1 MKTRRDFI
9 SNLPSALS
17 RRNFI
22 LTGSKTLAGLSLL
35 GMMLINGC
43 ARNYRQ
49 TKNENIKPLK
59 IGFIGEESDF
69 KFYAQAF
76 KKISSA
82 SFEIVSRE
90 AALQGQTDAVIIAA
104 PLKER
109 ADLVKHILKAGSHVL
124 VESPM
129 AMSYEE
135 LDAILLQINQQNK
148 RLAVAHFHRF
158 LKSAIQARALID
170 EIGKINVISIQVDS
184 NTSQVDSNTSAPLLS
199 RYREGFIGKGTPL
212 LDLVCWLCAKS
223 PLSLYA
229 HKNLFAFSDKPE
241 KKLHLFIEL
250 GKIPLLYTTVPTTSP
265 DISDGWTI
273 TIYGQKKHLKLN
285 ANGGLQD
292 FDAEEGQWETVLAE
306 SPSDYQEA
314 VVLLLEDFI
323 ESCQTG
329 KEPEVN
335 ALDGM
340 AGMALTLSAVES
352 ARTGQT
358 VSMVEP
364 FYGADDDKI
373 WSWEKRQLKKKN
385 EKDKKN
391 EKNQE
396 LTLIETPAQQCEK
409 IPIRAFHK
417 MGMPNSM
424 APLDIAD
431 RIAKRIMVRH
441 EVYPS
446 YKTDLALEGLLY
458 LFDASGNEAYLNH
471 VLKVWAFRAEKKAAT
486 LDWHILFVCLHFE
499 TFLRTGEVKYIN
511 TFMEIA
517 KDFREN
523 IPRDSDGAV
532 ASWIRPENKRIFIDM
547 LQGYAI
553 FMARAGWL
561 SGDDSFFD
569 ECVNQYQIFRDIL
582 RNPKTGLWH
591 QGRGWG
597 PESHQISPGHWNRG
611 QGWVLRGMVESL
623 CYFKKS
629 YSKQALML
637 YMLKEF
643 ADSLIKYQDSRG
655 MWHQVTDHPAAYQET
670 SGTAMFVHYLYKA
683 IQNDWLPKET
693 YLPVV
698 EKGLSALLGFVHK
711 DGLVSNTSHGSGPL
725 MTLEGY
731 LHRPSI
737 LGNSHSIGTTLMACA
752 APYLSGTHPRIKA
765 GPPNLCDDSALK

>member
-1 MKTRRDFI
+1 MKTRSDFVTH
-9 SNLPSALS
+9 LPSSSS
-17 RRNFI
+17 RRDFI

-35 GMMLINGC
+35 GMILTNAC
-43 ARNYRQ
+43 TRNYRQ
-49 TKNENIKPLK
+49 TKNENLKPLK
-59 IGFIGEESDF
+59 IGLIGEKSDF
-69 KFYAQAF
+69 KFYAQTF

-82 SFEIVSRE
+82 SFEIISRE

-109 ADLVKHILKAGSHVL
+109 AYLAKHILKAGSHVL

-135 LDAILLQINQQNK
+135 FDAILLQINQQNK

-158 LKSAIQARALID
+158 LKSAIQARALIN
-170 EIGKINVISIQVDS
+170 EIGQINVISIQVDS
-184 NTSQVDSNTSAPLLS
+184 KTSTPLLS

-250 GKIPLLYTTVPTTSP
+250 GRIPLLYSTVPTTLQE
-265 DISDGWTI
+265 ISDGWTI
-273 TIYGQKKHLKLN
+273 TIYGKKKHLKLS
-285 ANGGLQD
+285 ANGGLQR
-292 FDAEEGQWETVLAE
+292 FYAEEGQWKTVLAE

-314 VVLLLEDFI
+314 VLLLLEDFI

-340 AGMALTLSAVES
+340 AGMALTLSAAQS

-373 WSWEKRQLKKKN
+373 WSWEKRKLKKELKKEKKN
-385 EKDKKN
+385 EQQKN
-391 EKNQE
+391 EQNQKVIENYTPTRQCDKIQMRASFFQKRPKNS
-396 LTLIETPAQQCEK
+396 
-409 IPIRAFHK
+409 R
-417 MGMPNSM
+417 

-431 RIAKRIMVRH
+431 KIARRIMSRH

-446 YKTDLALEGLLY
+446 YTTDMALEGLLY
-458 LFDASGNEAYLNH
+458 LFDASGNEEYLNH
-471 VLKVWAFRAEKKAAT
+471 VLKVWAFRAEKNAAT
-486 LDWHILFVCLHFE
+486 LDWRILFVCLHFE

-517 KDFREN
+517 KDFREKL
-523 IPRDSDGAV
+523 PRDFDGAV
-532 ASWIRPENKRIFIDM
+532 AYEIRPENQRIFIDM

-561 SGDDSFFD
+561 SGDVSFFD

-623 CYFKKS
+623 CYFPKS

-637 YMLKEF
+637 NILRDF

-683 IQNDWLPKET
+683 IQNGWLPKKT

-698 EKGLSALLGFVHK
+698 EKGLSALLGFIHK

-731 LHRPSI
+731 LHRPSVP
-737 LGNSHSIGTTLMACA
+737 GEPHSIGTTLMACA

-765 GPPNLCDDSALK
+765 GPPVY